1 MDSTA
6 ERREV
11 DGDRKTPLNEE
22 SEKKRKQR
30 SPSSEKRLRK
40 LALDTIISM
49 VNDTELKPSDRLS
62 AVKALLDYIKSQP
75 EKAED
80 GAIRVIFE
88 NMPEGFAD

>member
-1 MDSTA
+1 MIPENENT
-6 ERREV
+6 EV
-11 DGDRKTPLNEE
+11 
-22 SEKKRKQR
+22 KRKRR
-30 SPSSEKRLRK
+30 SPSSEKKLRK

-80 GAIRVIFE
+80 SAVRVIFE

>member
-1 MDSTA
+1 MA
-6 ERREV
+6 GENPMN
-11 DGDRKTPLNEE
+11 KTDA
-22 SEKKRKQR
+22 SCVKKKRSGAQ
-30 SPSSEKRLRK
+30 SEKRLRK

-80 GAIRVIFE
+80 DALRVIFE
-88 NMPEGFAD
+88 NLPEGYAE

>member
-1 MDSTA
+1 MSPENESTPVK
-6 ERREV
+6 RR
-11 DGDRKTPLNEE
+11 RSSPT
-22 SEKKRKQR
+22 SEKK
-30 SPSSEKRLRK
+30 LRK

-62 AVKALLDYIKSQP
+62 AVKALLDYIRSQP

-80 GAIRVIFE
+80 DCIRVIFE

>member
-1 MDSTA
+1 MI
-6 ERREV
+6 
-11 DGDRKTPLNEE
+11 PE
-22 SEKKRKQR
+22 SEHTEAKRKRR

-88 NMPEGFAD
+88 NMPDGFAD